1 MILERQEEFIL
12 GLESL
17 PVENEKAEAKGC
29 ASCIYGSS
37 AANRMINVDLRGIVK
52 KGEQYVR
59 EKGSNVGI

>member
-1 MILERQEEFIL
+1 M